1 MPVLLQ
7 YTTDWDEQPCWVEE
21 IYRYINQLLLVVIGL
36 VMHLVC
42 RENGASLFDQTQRR
56 ESKPKTI
63 PDAVLT
69 ICYLNFHLICVFQT
83 NFSSLLEIVNQS
95 ELTSFLEIYNIYQL

>member
-42 RENGASLFDQTQRR
+42 KENGASFLNQTQRR
-56 ESKPKTI
+56 ESEPKAI
-63 PDAVLT
+63 PD
-69 ICYLNFHLICVFQT
+69 YF
-83 NFSSLLEIVNQS
+83 
-95 ELTSFLEIYNIYQL
+95 

>member
-42 RENGASLFDQTQRR
+42 RENGASFLDQTQRR

-63 PDAVLT
+63 PD
-69 ICYLNFHLICVFQT
+69 Y
-83 NFSSLLEIVNQS
+83 FSHFIENYSCL
-95 ELTSFLEIYNIYQL
+95 